1 MTQNYA
7 SGKQRTVEPN
17 QVRLRLEL
25 CIKWLIKVVEEEWQ
39 CFRDP
44 LEYCFLKLIF
54 AVLSFFYY
62 KEIAYMFFLF
72 LDRLYEGKIN
82 IVHSYHIIT
91 KGPIFS

>member
-1 MTQNYA
+1 M
-7 SGKQRTVEPN
+7 
-17 QVRLRLEL
+17 
-25 CIKWLIKVVEEEWQ
+25 VEEE
-39 CFRDP
+39 
-44 LEYCFLKLIF
+44 CFLKLIF